1 VKYRNTV
8 AVMPKPEFTTTARSS
23 VHRHGIAA
31 YLVLLAL
38 FILPS
43 AQAAE
48 PALPPGAPWF
58 NVQRPLTPADLHGR
72 VVLFDFFTP
81 GCINCIH
88 VLPDMARLEHEFG
101 DRLLIIGVNSPKFT
115 ASQQSANIDGFIA
128 RYRIRH
134 PVVTDK
140 GMTLWQAYHVFAWP
154 TQILLGP
161 DGTVAGR
168 FVGEGQYGQIR
179 EAVIRTLGKARRDGT
194 LVQTALP
201 LKPPPIDAR
210 GLLQP
215 GKVAVSARYVAVSDS
230 GHNRIVLLDHEG
242 KVVRIVGNGNVGA
255 RNGAA
260 AEASFSGPQGL
271 AFHDGALYVADTGN
285 QLIRRI
291 ALPSGSVSTVAGN
304 GQRAYGVHGAHPA
317 REVAL
322 NSPWGLEAVGN
333 DLYIAMAG
341 DHQVWK
347 LDLKRGRIGP
357 FAGSGA
363 EGIADGPAARA
374 SFAQSSGLAY
384 HAGMLYVAD
393 PESSAVRAIT
403 LENGQVRT
411 LVGQGLFEF
420 GLRDGPASRALLQH
434 DQGLAWLDGK
444 LYIADTFNNAVRVLD
459 PKTSRVATL
468 STGLSQPGG
477 LAVLDAHTLLV
488 ADTNANRVVAIDTQ
502 NGATR
507 DWSISGL

>member
-1 VKYRNTV
+1 
-8 AVMPKPEFTTTARSS
+8 MLKPGFTTTTRSF
-23 VHRHGIAA
+23 VLRYGIAA
-31 YLVLLAL
+31 SLALLAL
-38 FILPS
+38 FILAPT
-43 AQAAE
+43 QAAE
-48 PALPPGAPWF
+48 PSLPPGAPWF
-58 NVQRPLTPADLHGR
+58 NVQRPLTSADLHGR

-101 DRLLIIGVNSPKFT
+101 DRLLIIGVNSPKFS

-134 PVVTDK
+134 PIVTDK

-161 DGTVAGR
+161 SGKVVGR

-179 EAVIRTLGKARRDGT
+179 EAVIRTLAKARRDGT
-194 LVQTALP
+194 LVRTALP

-230 GHNRIVLLDHEG
+230 GHNRVVLLNHEG
-242 KVVRIVGNGNVGA
+242 KVVRIVGNGKAGA
-255 RNGAA
+255 RNGPAA
-260 AEASFSGPQGL
+260 AASFSGPQGL

-285 QLIRRI
+285 QLIRRVE
-291 ALPSGSVSTVAGN
+291 LPSGDVSTVAGN
-304 GQRAYGVHGAHPA
+304 GQRAYGVHGAQPA
-317 REVAL
+317 REAAL
-322 NSPWGLEAVGN
+322 NSPWGLEAIGN

-347 LDLKRGRIGP
+347 LDLKRDRIGP

-363 EGIADGPAARA
+363 EGIADGPAGRA

-384 HAGMLYVAD
+384 HAGVLYVAD
-393 PESSAVRAIT
+393 PESSAVRAVS
-403 LENGQVRT
+403 LDNAQVRT
-411 LVGQGLFEF
+411 LVGQGLFKF
-420 GLRDGPASRALLQH
+420 GLRDGPASHALLQH

-459 PKTSRVATL
+459 PKTSKVATL
-468 STGLSQPGG
+468 STGLAQPGG
-477 LAVLDAHTLLV
+477 LAALNAHTLLV

-502 NGATR
+502 SGAVR
-507 DWSISGL
+507 DWTISGL